1 MIVKY
6 YGFGELPNPSNEGTY
21 RNAVI
26 NVLQATDPTTAHR
39 HLGRATPSACIM
51 LVPGTFDENGRHV
64 G

>member
-6 YGFGELPNPSNEGTY
+6 YGFGEPPQVRDA

-26 NVLQATDPTTAHR
+26 NVLQAQTVESLSRYTWHLDP
-39 HLGRATPSACIM
+39 SVCIW
-51 LVPGTFDENGRHV
+51 LVPGTFDLEGRHV